1 MPNYYLQISDGVE
14 AETII
19 DVPSSHEAINAA
31 LNALSQFAC
40 KHFPPPELIEITV
53 AKADRT
59 PIATL
64 KFGFT
69 IEYGAGVIL

>member
-40 KHFPPPELIEITV
+40 KHFPPPELMEIKV
-53 AKADRT
+53 ARADRT
-59 PIATL
+59 TVATL

-69 IEYGAGVIL
+69 IEYGVGVVQ